1 MIFFFL
7 ILPLGNEYRKR
18 RQYSHSFGQKR
29 SGKRN
34 YGESCYFPIGFQQIQ
49 NQAADLG
56 LYFLKDSLG

>member
-18 RQYSHSFGQKR
+18 PYSHSFGQKR